1 MNRFILSTPTR
12 NLLFIGC
19 TISFSFILTSCSTAL
34 RIESNFVPAGS
45 LRLAQVMAFAKRIE
59 VVQSKVTYDAII
71 ASGIADSEIV
81 DGSVVVARIY
91 CCGGM
96 TENFS
101 SEKGNAIVLYV
112 PKVLN
117 VALGDIVEIRDGRP
131 PEKGDAGLLNIV
143 MRVVQRYEAGKGAA
157 KGDCW
162 WDPKDDRLWLR
173 VLYCDWMP
181 REGWVKQEGLHPAWY
196 KPQSSDL
203 RSK

>member
-1 MNRFILSTPTR
+1 MSRFIPLQSNQIFLRIVCITCLS
-12 NLLFIGC
+12 L
-19 TISFSFILTSCSTAL
+19 ILASCSTPL
-34 RIESNFVPAGS
+34 RIHWNFVPAGS
-45 LRLAQVMAFAKRIE
+45 LRLAQVMGLANRIE
-59 VVQSKVTYDAII
+59 VVQNKATYDAII

-81 DGSVVVARIY
+81 DGSVAVARIY

-101 SEKGNAIVLYV
+101 SEKGSAIVLYV
-112 PKVLN
+112 PKVLT
-117 VALGDIVEIRDGRP
+117 VVPGDIVEFRAGRS
-131 PEKGDAGLLNIV
+131 PEKGDVGLVNTV
-143 MRVVQRYEAGKGAA
+143 TRVVQRQAVE

-196 KPQSSDL
+196 KPQSS
-203 RSK
+203 